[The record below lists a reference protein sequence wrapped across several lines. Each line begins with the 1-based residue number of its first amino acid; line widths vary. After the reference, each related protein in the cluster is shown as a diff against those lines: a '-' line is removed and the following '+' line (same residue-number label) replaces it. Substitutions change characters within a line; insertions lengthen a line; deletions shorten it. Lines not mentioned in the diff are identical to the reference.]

1 MIILC
6 GSIGFSPRGGELLRS
21 KLTVKDGFRELRRRA
36 LGFGF
41 LLISVT
47 VTSGVLMEY
56 GPADVK
62 GDVSN

>member
-6 GSIGFSPRGGELLRS
+6 GSIGFSLRTGELLRS
-21 KLTVKDGFRELRRRA
+21 KLTVKDGFREFCRRG
-36 LGFGF
+36 LGFGL

-56 GPADVK
+56 GPAEAK